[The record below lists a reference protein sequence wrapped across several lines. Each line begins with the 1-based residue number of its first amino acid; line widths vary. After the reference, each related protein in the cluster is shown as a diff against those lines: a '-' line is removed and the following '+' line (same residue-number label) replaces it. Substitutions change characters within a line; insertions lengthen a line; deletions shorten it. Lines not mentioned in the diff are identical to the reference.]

1 MDVLVTGRHCHITDS
16 FREHVQERLAKI
28 EKLRDRVIRVE
39 VQVTAQPNKEQPSD
53 VTAVELTL
61 HSKGPVVRAEG
72 ESEDKV
78 VAFEQ
83 ALDRMRTQLRRA
95 ADRRKTH
102 RGHHTPESV
111 RYSTALPELP
121 INARAQTDEEKNS
134 DVHLVAGI
142 EVQGDG
148 PLVVREKT
156 HAASPMTLDQALD
169 QMELVGHDFFL
180 YIDAET
186 NLASV
191 VYRRR
196 GYDYGVIRLDPNAEA
211 EEPKSA

>member
-1 MDVLVTGRHCHITDS
+1 MDVLVTGRHCHISDS
-16 FREHVQERLAKI
+16 FREHVQERIAKI

-39 VQVTAQPNKEQPSD
+39 VQVTAETNNREPEKA
-53 VTAVELTL
+53 TTVELTL
-61 HSKGPVVRAEG
+61 FSKGPVVRSEG
-72 ESEDKV
+72 TSEDKTA
-78 VAFEQ
+78 AFEQ

-102 RGHHTPESV
+102 KGHRSDSV

-121 INARAQTDEEKNS
+121 INAREQTEDEKNS
-134 DVHLVAGI
+134 DVHLVAGM

-156 HAASPMTLDQALD
+156 HAASPLTLDQALD
-169 QMELVGHDFFL
+169 QMELLGHDFFL

-196 GYDYGVIRLDPNAEA
+196 GYDYGVIRLDPKA
-211 EEPKSA
+211 EEEHAKSA